1 MARRKNRSAREIGTI
16 AGLCI
21 LILWLGVLVVSIYRK
36 EQVARL
42 TVNETKAELAALD
55 ARKAT
60 LSGTV
65 QDLNTPRGQEES
77 VRDTYGVAK
86 PGEDVIIVVPKKE
99 TAPPPQMTFW
109 DKVKQFLGI
118 GQ

>member
-1 MARRKNRSAREIGTI
+1 MARRKARTAREWGTI
-16 AGLCI
+16 VFLCL
-21 LILWLGVLVVSIYRK
+21 LIIWLGVLVISIFHK
-36 EQVARL
+36 EQVARI

-60 LSGTV
+60 LSATV
-65 QDLNTPRGQEES
+65 QDLDTTRGKEES
-77 VRDTYGVAK
+77 VRETYGVAK

-99 TAPPPQMTFW
+99 TTPPPQMTFW

-118 GQ
+118 